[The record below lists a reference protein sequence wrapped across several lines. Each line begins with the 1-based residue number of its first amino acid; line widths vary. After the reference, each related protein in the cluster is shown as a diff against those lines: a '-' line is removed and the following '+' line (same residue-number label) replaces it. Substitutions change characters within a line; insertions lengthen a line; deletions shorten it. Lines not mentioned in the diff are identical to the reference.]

1 MLMLQ
6 GKYDEAKEQ
15 YDIHYKLNKNKN
27 DYYTKRA
34 KEQSTNITKKIKKVG
49 ESVGL
54 EVKHINDLDINSMY
68 AEYAPCQ
75 YNDSIFFFA
84 GVRPLDAKLADTSF
98 IYANYLTRVIQATR
112 RNDSTWSNVK
122 VVSSLID
129 PNAHV
134 NNLSFTRDGKT
145 AYFSKCFGYNCLYS
159 SKLIS
164 FVILPSSA

>member
-1 MLMLQ
+1 MLQ

-34 KEQSTNITKKIKKVG
+34 KEQSTNVTKKIKKVG

-98 IYANYLTRVIQATR
+98 IYANYLTRVIQATL
-112 RNDSTWSNVK
+112 SVSNHTAQSAQLIGNECIHGVK
-122 VVSSLID
+122 HD
-129 PNAHV
+129 CANTTH
-134 NNLSFTRDGKT
+134 
-145 AYFSKCFGYNCLYS
+145 
-159 SKLIS
+159 
-164 FVILPSSA
+164 LPSIWRGDLLGH